1 MRFTLAHTVLIG
13 TLKYEY
19 ISCLYVR
26 IKEGTIYIH
35 LCMPSYFFFLQLLQ
49 KVAEWSW
56 TRLPCISSPDN
67 GLYWNIQIL
76 HI

>member
-49 KVAEWSW
+49 KVAE
-56 TRLPCISSPDN
+56 
-67 GLYWNIQIL
+67 
-76 HI
+76 